1 MTRRANGNR
10 QVDEA
15 DEEDNC
21 YRIMTPPRR
30 EQQQQGG
37 GGWVIIDD
45 DNARSPPLIRRT
57 SRGIVVV
64 VLLPLVISAFAFV
77 GLGLF
82 WNASML
88 SSNSSYAHQMPHQG
102 FESPSLP
109 RRTPMNGNATRTT
122 DDIAILLERYEK
134 RIAELENELRVYQ
147 TSKPNLNIQAGLQLN
162 EANDTMATLSTTDT
176 TTTKYRRTNKHNK
189 NKIDKRHV
197 HVVWEDSIKPSI
209 LFYQKLMNL
218 TAQQEA
224 EYNDEGDEEE
234 DEDNN
239 GQASHQD
246 DKECIPPKI
255 LETRT
260 SHPNCNTVHE
270 LSFTID
276 ALLNGNLNYLI
287 SGGSN
292 DVFRVYGYDGNN
304 DDLALK
310 VFSPGKRHK
319 FSIPNSFDYSPK
331 HYEIVDQDAFI
342 MDQLTSSVYVQSVHG
357 HCGFAITVP
366 FASGGT
372 LTGMLERKASKY
384 NMSSMKRLQI
394 AMEVAHGLADVHDL
408 GLVHGD
414 LTVNQYFVGNEDVGG
429 VLQLADFNRAIFPKV
444 NVTTIDTN
452 LTRSQTTTTTTTPT
466 ACKIQLPSLGNP
478 RSPEEY
484 KDETQLT
491 NAVDVWA
498 LGSILYRL
506 LTGNTVWSRN
516 DYTKE
521 EVQER
526 VLKGVLPRISN
537 SILNSTDPVDKVMVE
552 ALDMCYTYDP
562 SERPSARDIS
572 VFLTTA
578 WRKYELG
585 LSGEPSLN

>member
-1 MTRRANGNR
+1 
-10 QVDEA
+10 
-15 DEEDNC
+15 
-21 YRIMTPPRR
+21 
-30 EQQQQGG
+30 
-37 GGWVIIDD
+37 
-45 DNARSPPLIRRT
+45 
-57 SRGIVVV
+57 
-64 VLLPLVISAFAFV
+64 V

-88 SSNSSYAHQMPHQG
+88 SSNSSYEMPLQG

-109 RRTPMNGNATRTT
+109 ITRDTTMNGNATRTT

-134 RIAELENELRVYQ
+134 RIAELENVLRVYQ
-147 TSKPNLNIQAGLQLN
+147 TSKPNLNMQAGLQLN
-162 EANDTMATLSTTDT
+162 EANDTMASSIT
-176 TTTKYRRTNKHNK
+176 TTTKYHRTNKYNK

-197 HVVWEDSIKPSI
+197 HVIWEDSIKPSI

-224 EYNDEGDEEE
+224 EYNDEDDDEE
-234 DEDNN
+234 DEDNM
-239 GQASHQD
+239 QASHQD

-270 LSFTID
+270 LSFTIE
-276 ALLNGNLNYLI
+276 ALFNGNLNYLI

-292 DVFRVYGYDGNN
+292 DVFRVNTHTYDGNN

-331 HYEIVDQDAFI
+331 HYEIVDQDAFV

-372 LTGMLERKASKY
+372 LTGMLERKASRY
-384 NMSSMKRLQI
+384 NMTSIKRLQI
-394 AMEVAHGLADVHDL
+394 AMEVAHGLADIHEL

-414 LTVNQYFVGNEDVGG
+414 LTVNQYFVGGNDDAGGGG

-452 LTRSQTTTTTTTPT
+452 LTKNQTTTTSPT
-466 ACKIQLPSLGNP
+466 IACKIQLPSLGNP

-498 LGSILYRL
+498 LGSIIYRL

-526 VLKGVLPRISN
+526 VIKGVLPRISN
-537 SILNSTDPVDKVMVE
+537 SILNSTDPVDKVMVK

-572 VFLTTA
+572 VYLTTA